1 MTSFPSFASVNLFWF
16 AVGSRLAACRAEA
29 ARRRVSRRWGVRY
42 HSEGTAAQR
51 RGYNTCHA
59 TGLRL
64 LRNRGEADVLCSIK
78 ACSVSL
84 LPPDCSSQAAH
95 WRFWEFLDQAIRRD
109 NNVDSID
116 TLQYAREIAG
126 QRANWPASFGR
137 RHVASASDL
146 LRRRRWTWRSSL
158 YRRRWSWRSS
168 LRLGKYR
175 VARHLRFVQITLPLA
190 L

>member
-1 MTSFPSFASVNLFWF
+1 M
-16 AVGSRLAACRAEA
+16 
-29 ARRRVSRRWGVRY
+29 
-42 HSEGTAAQR
+42 AAQR
-51 RGYNTCHA
+51 RGYNTCHV

-64 LRNRGEADVLCSIK
+64 LRNRGEADVLRSIK
-78 ACSVSL
+78 ACSGSL
-84 LPPDCSSQAAH
+84 LPPACSSQATH
-95 WRFWEFLDQAIRRD
+95 WRFWEFSDQAIRRD

-168 LRLGKYR
+168 LRRGKYR
-175 VARHLRFVQITLPLA
+175 LARHLRFVQITLPLA
-190 L
+190 LQVFRPKLSFGKSLSCHPVFFNFCSVHLRAVGNQGPKLG

>member
-1 MTSFPSFASVNLFWF
+1 MRYPDCKRCGRSALRANPARGRKSKI
-16 AVGSRLAACRAEA
+16 RLCAHC
-29 ARRRVSRRWGVRY
+29 
-42 HSEGTAAQR
+42 
-51 RGYNTCHA
+51 
-59 TGLRL
+59 
-64 LRNRGEADVLCSIK
+64 GEADVLRSIK
-78 ACSVSL
+78 ACSEPL
-84 LPPDCSSQAAH
+84 LPLACSSQATH
-95 WRFWEFLDQAIRRD
+95 WRFWEFSDQAIRRD

-168 LRLGKYR
+168 LRRRKYR

>member
-64 LRNRGEADVLCSIK
+64 LRNRGEADALRSIT
-78 ACSVSL
+78 ACSGPLCRRLARLKLRTGVSGSFRIKQSGAITTSIPSTRSNTRVR
-84 LPPDCSSQAAH
+84 LPGNAQ
-95 WRFWEFLDQAIRRD
+95 I
-109 NNVDSID
+109 
-116 TLQYAREIAG
+116 G
-126 QRANWPASFGR
+126 QPA
-137 RHVASASDL
+137 
-146 LRRRRWTWRSSL
+146 
-158 YRRRWSWRSS
+158 
-168 LRLGKYR
+168 
-175 VARHLRFVQITLPLA
+175 LA
-190 L
+190 EGT

>member
-16 AVGSRLAACRAEA
+16 AVVAASPCRGAG
-29 ARRRVSRRWGVRY
+29 GVRY

-64 LRNRGEADVLCSIK
+64 LRNRGEADVLRSIK
-78 ACSVSL
+78 ACSGPL
-84 LPPDCSSQAAH
+84 LPPACSSQAAD

-126 QRANWPASFGR
+126 QRANSPASSGR
-137 RHVASASDL
+137 S
-146 LRRRRWTWRSSL
+146 T
-158 YRRRWSWRSS
+158 
-168 LRLGKYR
+168 
-175 VARHLRFVQITLPLA
+175 
-190 L
+190 